1 MRFRIFLSSNQE
13 IYEVSFEPL
22 QLISYKLPYNITALM
37 RDILIQEPRY
47 VMKSIR
53 TSNTRK
59 YTIMKISNEIDCAIP
74 SWFIKIKLH
83 DCAMLY

>member
-22 QLISYKLPYNITALM
+22 PLISYKLPYNITALM

-59 YTIMKISNEIDCAIP
+59 YTIMKILNEIDCAIADLL
-74 SWFIKIKLH
+74 K
-83 DCAMLY
+83 